1 MHTFLLFTHI
11 LLAIVLLGPLFLGHF
26 VMPPILR
33 RGQSALPLARF
44 FHTME
49 SRVAPATLLI
59 LVFGI
64 LLVEDV
70 GFSYTDTWIW
80 LAIVLVLV
88 ATAIG
93 GGLIGPT
100 EKRAI
105 HSIET
110 GNDASPLILR
120 IQVLGLVNVVN
131 LAVVLWLMVEKPGLN

>member
-1 MHTFLLFTHI
+1 MHEFLLFMHI

-33 RGQSALPLARF
+33 RGPNALPLARF

-59 LVFGI
+59 LVFGV

-70 GFSYTDTWIW
+70 GFSYADTWVW
-80 LAIVLVLV
+80 LAIVLVLG

-105 HSIET
+105 DTIEM
-110 GNDASPLILR
+110 GNDASQLILR
-120 IQVLGLVNVVN
+120 IQILGLVNVVT
-131 LAVVLWLMVEKPGLN
+131 LAVVLWLMIDKPGLN

>member
-1 MHTFLLFTHI
+1 MHEFLLFTHI
-11 LLAIVLLGPLFLGHF
+11 LLAIVLLGAAVPRPFRDA
-26 VMPPILR
+26 PILR

-44 FHTME
+44 FHTKE

-59 LVFGI
+59 VVFGI

-70 GFSYTDTWIW
+70 GFSYTDTWVW

-88 ATAIG
+88 ATVIG
-93 GGLIGPT
+93 GALIGPT

-105 HSIET
+105 DTIET

-120 IQVLGLVNVVN
+120 IQTLGLVNVVN
-131 LAVVLWLMVEKPGLN
+131 LVVVLWLMIDKPGLS